1 MRVLT
6 RCVGGA
12 LVAMLLATALA
23 ACAGVSGSSGS
34 RHAGAVAGLNQRVGD
49 EFRRVVMDS
58 GDTLP
63 ETITISR

>member
-6 RCVGGA
+6 GCVGGA

-34 RHAGAVAGLNQRVGD
+34 RHALYESVDALAADSSVIVVG
-49 EFRRVVMDS
+49 
-58 GDTLP
+58 T
-63 ETITISR
+63 